1 MHTFLL
7 VVQALLALAI
17 VGLVLIQRSDS
28 DGFGLSGGGGNFLS
42 GRAKA
47 NLLTRATAIIAGL
60 FFINSLVLT
69 MVVHHGGGSSIADQ
83 LRQEAP
89 ADAAAPAVAPANDN
103 KAAADTK
110 PVEAPAATDT
120 GKAPVEPAKPAEK
133 GAAPASSV
141 PLAE

>member
-17 VGLVLIQRSDS
+17 VGLVLIQRSDG
-28 DGFGLSGGGGNFLS
+28 DGFGMGGGGGNFLS

-47 NLLTRATAIIAGL
+47 NLLTRATAIVAGL

-69 MVVHHGGGSSIADQ
+69 MVVNRGDNDTIASQ
-83 LRQEAP
+83 LR
-89 ADAAAPAVAPANDN
+89 AAPAG
-103 KAAADTK
+103 
-110 PVEAPAATDT
+110 VEAPVAVPAGDAAPA
-120 GKAPVEPAKPAEK
+120 KADAVPAAQAAPIAAETPKETPKAAEKPAEET
-133 GAAPASSV
+133 PASV